1 MIDKKSIL
9 NKFNKFYDD
18 ESSHVVLVQGEWGV
32 GKSFLV
38 DDWLKAFD
46 ENKNV
51 KVVRLSLYGIDSIY
65 DLNSQLL
72 ENTFLSNQID
82 KKTRDLKT
90 EIGFSN
96 STYSYNLSVS
106 GLFSIFA
113 KKEYK
118 ANSKKKYIIL
128 LDDIERKDNELKL
141 NQVFGFIDSLKLE
154 NTKVILITNSNI
166 FKEDDYD
173 SFKLKEKIVD
183 YDIIINEPTIEAI
196 NEILIPELCELLDIS
211 KINNLRVLKRFVK
224 MYNEYGNGNKDRAT
238 LNIFL
243 LLLMMENTNLY
254 SRDEYI
260 KSKINEEIHIQEL
273 VNHNQDKEINVDKI
287 SNDIRSKYSESKWP
301 LPYILYEYIKDN
313 SIYSKI
319 SEIDMKRGITSI
331 FDFIKSEDYHS
342 AFEYKFQYLDYDRKT
357 LIIDSNAI
365 FYKENPIDYIT
376 KQLNAILDIKN
387 DYGFDYIDIYKSLK
401 KILDYHNQ
409 PAYYSFNNQ
418 KIINEI
424 MKFLPDRIA
433 NQIYES
439 RIMYYEEFDTFMNH
453 SNKYTIQIDN
463 KIIHSIEKI
472 YKNNVDVLLAE
483 DDYIAKFGDEI
494 RRINGIMRDTKCTFS
509 LNAKKS
515 IYKKLLRKAISLA
528 GLDVSKTWHN
538 IHTLFRDIKEDSEL
552 DNEEFS
558 NYARKKISKKRKIQF
573 YRVDG
578 LIKQYLS

>member
-1 MIDKKSIL
+1 MIEKNSLLK
-9 NKFNKFYDD
+9 KFNKFYDD
-18 ESSHVVLVQGEWGV
+18 ESSHVALVQGEWGV

-38 DDWLKAFD
+38 DDWLKTFD

-51 KVVRLSLYGIDSIY
+51 KVVRLSLYGIDTVY

-72 ENTFLSNQID
+72 ENTFLANQID
-82 KKTRDLKT
+82 KKTKDLKT

-118 ANSKKKYIIL
+118 ANRKKKYIIL

-166 FKEDDYD
+166 FKEEDYD

-196 NEILIPELCELLDIS
+196 NEILTPKLREILDIS

-224 MYNEYGNGNKDRAT
+224 MYNEYGNGNIERAT

-254 SRDEYI
+254 SREEYI
-260 KSKINEEIHIQEL
+260 EAKINEEVHIQEL
-273 VNHNQDKEINVDKI
+273 VNHNLDKKINVDKI
-287 SNDIRSKYSESKWP
+287 SNEIKSKYSESKWP

-331 FDFIKSEDYHS
+331 FDFIKLEDYYS

-357 LIIDSNAI
+357 LVLDSNGI
-365 FYKENPIDYIT
+365 FYNENPVDYIT
-376 KQLNAILDIKN
+376 KQLNAILAIKN
-387 DYGFDYIDIYKSLK
+387 DYGFDYINIYKSFK
-401 KILDYHNQ
+401 MILDYHDQ
-409 PAYYSFNNQ
+409 TVYFSSNNQ
-418 KIINEI
+418 RIINEI

-439 RIMYYEEFDTFMNH
+439 RIMHYEELDTFLNR
-453 SNKYTIQIDN
+453 SNKYAIQIDN
-463 KIIHSIEKI
+463 KIMHSIEKI
-472 YKNNVDVLLAE
+472 YKNNIEDLLAN
-483 DDYIAKFGDEI
+483 DDYIAKFGDEL

-509 LNAKKS
+509 LNVKKI
-515 IYKKLLRKAISLA
+515 IYKKLLNKSITLA

-538 IHTLFRDIKEDSEL
+538 IHTLFRNIKEDSEL
-552 DNEEFS
+552 NNEEFA
-558 NYARKKISKKRKIQF
+558 NYARKKISSKRKIQY
-573 YRVDG
+573 YRVDS
-578 LIKQYLS
+578 LINQYFS